1 MRDMDTPLRVNE
13 QGYLCVQV
21 TAGESLEFFPHFSEG
36 GRGIDLAGA
45 TFETALRYGQ
55 SADSDAVGDVDFVVA
70 NMNDTRRGL
79 VEVSVPPDKT
89 LLLPNRCYGE
99 IRATL
104 GDGEAH
110 TIQIEIDVLP
120 SLIAVRE

>member
-1 MRDMDTPLRVNE
+1 MRDMDTVNE
-13 QGYLCVQV
+13 QGYLCVKV

-36 GRGIDLAGA
+36 GRGIDLTGA
-45 TFETALRYGQ
+45 TFATELRYGR
-55 SADSDAVGDVDFVVA
+55 SVDSDAVAGVDLVVSA
-70 NMNDTRRGL
+70 STVRRG
-79 VEVSVPPDKT
+79 VVDVSIPPDKT

-110 TIQIEIDVLP
+110 TIQVEIDVLP